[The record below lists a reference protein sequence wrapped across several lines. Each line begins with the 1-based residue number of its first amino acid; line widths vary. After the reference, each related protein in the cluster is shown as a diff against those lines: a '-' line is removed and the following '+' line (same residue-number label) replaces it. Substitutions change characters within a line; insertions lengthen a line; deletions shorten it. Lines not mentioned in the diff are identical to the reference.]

1 MRSQPLIVYLK
12 DPALL
17 KLTCSA
23 QVKVREISK
32 FRIYLDLYISPY
44 QGNWTRM
51 TMNTLVSTAVRSKC
65 TTENG
70 LFYYCHLLSLSF
82 RVGCSKEKIDEN
94 GYKKK
99 KLKNHE

>member
-32 FRIYLDLYISPY
+32 FRIYLDPYISPS

-51 TMNTLVSTAVRSKC
+51 TMNTLVSTAVRSKFMPKMAFFIIVIYYHY
-65 TTENG
+65 
-70 LFYYCHLLSLSF
+70 LFESPVQ
-82 RVGCSKEKIDEN
+82 R
-94 GYKKK
+94 
-99 KLKNHE
+99 KN